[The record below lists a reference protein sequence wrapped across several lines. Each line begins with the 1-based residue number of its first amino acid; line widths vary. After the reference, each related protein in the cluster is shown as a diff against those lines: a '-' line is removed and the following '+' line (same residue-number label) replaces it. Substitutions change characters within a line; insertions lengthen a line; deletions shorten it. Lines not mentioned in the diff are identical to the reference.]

1 MKTDRTEEIIDTLRF
16 HGATESNPVPAW
28 IIADFLELDK
38 NDKTCRSTRKAIR
51 RAVEEGARIGSNGK
65 GYFLLKNKKQC
76 QKYLNSLMTQM
87 VRLSERIALV
97 HNTMQG

>member
-1 MKTDRTEEIIDTLRF
+1 MINRTEEIIDALRI
-16 HGATESNPVPAW
+16 HNATETKPVTAS
-28 IIADFLELDK
+28 ELAFYLGLDW
-38 NDKTCRSTRKAIR
+38 NDPTRRSTRKAIR

-65 GYFLLKNKKQC
+65 GYFLLRSKKQC

-97 HNTMQG
+97 HNAMQG